1 MQYCYRQQCCYR
13 KDVSS
18 NLKSNDF
25 LIFTELLTKTG
36 GSNNESVIELN
47 KTDQFDPVA
56 KESIKMWLMG
66 SCPKQFLWV

>member
-1 MQYCYRQQCCYR
+1 M
-13 KDVSS
+13 SS

-56 KESIKMWLMG
+56 KERIKM
-66 SCPKQFLWV
+66 